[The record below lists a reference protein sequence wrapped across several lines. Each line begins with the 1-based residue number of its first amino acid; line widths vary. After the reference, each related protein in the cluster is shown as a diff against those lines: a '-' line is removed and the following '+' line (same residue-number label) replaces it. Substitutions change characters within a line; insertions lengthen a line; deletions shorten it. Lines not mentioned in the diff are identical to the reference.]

1 MEMGRRSAG
10 IYTRIS
16 ADVQGDS
23 LGVQR
28 QELDCRKLCEQRGWD
43 VVEVFCDN
51 DKSAYSRKPR
61 PRYTDMLDAI
71 RDRKI
76 DAVVAWHPDRLHRQL
91 RELVNF
97 IDLVDEFGVHIE
109 TVTAGKYDLSSA
121 SGRMQAKMLGTVAEF
136 ESEHKSE
143 RIRRKLEQN
152 AANGIHHGGSRPF
165 GWLEDRVTLDPA
177 EAAVVREAT
186 QRILAGE
193 SVKGIARTLNDL
205 GHLSSVGKPWRDVT
219 VRTMLLRPRN
229 AGLRL
234 HHGEVVGD
242 GKWEP
247 IIDPADFHQ
256 VEAILKNPARRTN
269 PGRDGKVHLLS
280 VLALCGV
287 CDTPVVVGKSKPYKG
302 VSKPIYRCRAAHVLR
317 DQAGV
322 DNQVTQLILGRLA
335 MPDAAGLLAEPDRA
349 DRAHAAAVKVQELQD
364 RMTDAA
370 EAYAAGA
377 ISLAQLTTINA
388 AVRPALDEAQQ
399 AAASPDRAKVLGAL
413 VAAKDPATVWGD
425 MTQEQ
430 RRAVID
436 LLVEV
441 RIMRTTSGP
450 HYKPEAVKIRW
461 K

>member
-1 MEMGRRSAG
+1 MELGRRLAG

-16 ADVQGDS
+16 ADVQGDA

-28 QELDCRKLCEQRGWD
+28 QEQDCRKLCEQRGWD
-43 VVEVFCDN
+43 VVEIFCDN
-51 DKSAYSRKPR
+51 DRSAYSRKPR
-61 PRYTDMLDAI
+61 PAYTDMLDAI
-71 RDRKI
+71 RERKI
-76 DAVVAWHPDRLHRQL
+76 NAVVGWHPDRLHRQL
-91 RELVNF
+91 RELVAF

-177 EAAVVREAT
+177 EAAVVREAC

-193 SVKGIARTLNDL
+193 TVKGTARVLNAA
-205 GHLSSVGKPWRDVT
+205 GHRTATGKLWLDVT
-219 VRTMLLRPRN
+219 IRTMLLRPRN

-242 GKWEP
+242 GKWER
-247 IIDPADFHQ
+247 IIDPAEFYQ
-256 VEAILKNPARRTN
+256 IEAILKNPARRTN

-280 VLALCGV
+280 VLARCGV
-287 CDTPVVVGKSKPYKG
+287 CDTPVVVGQGKKYRG
-302 VSKPIYRCRAAHVLR
+302 VSKPIYRCRAAHVIR
-317 DQAGV
+317 DQASV
-322 DNQVTQLILGRLA
+322 DNQVTQLVLARLA

-364 RMTDAA
+364 RLNDAA
-370 EAYAAGA
+370 EAYAAGT

-388 AVRPALDEAQQ
+388 AVRPKLEEAQQ
-399 AAASPDRAKVLGAL
+399 AAASPDRTKVLGDL
-413 VAAKDPATVWGD
+413 VTAEDPATVWAA

-450 HYKPEAVKIRW
+450 NYKPEAVKIQW

>member
-1 MEMGRRSAG
+1 MESQVG
-10 IYTRIS
+10 IYLRIS
-16 ADVQGDS
+16 ADTQGQG
-23 LGVQR
+23 LGVER
-28 QELDCRKLCEQRGWD
+28 QEQDCRRLCEQHGWN
-43 VVEVFCDN
+43 VAEVYSDN
-51 DKSAYSRKPR
+51 DRSAYSRKPR
-61 PRYTDMLDAI
+61 PAYSDMLEAI
-71 RDRKI
+71 RDRRI
-76 DAVVAWHPDRLHRQL
+76 NTVVAWHPDRLHRQL
-91 RELVNF
+91 RELVSF

-165 GWLEDRVTLDPA
+165 GWLEDRVTLDPS
-177 EAAVVREAT
+177 EAAVVREAC
-186 QRILAGE
+186 QLILAGE
-193 SVKGIARTLNDL
+193 TVKGIARALNER
-205 GHLSSVGKPWRDVT
+205 GYRTATGRPWRDVT
-219 VRTMLLRPRN
+219 VRTTLLRPRN

-234 HHGEVVGD
+234 HHGEVVGG
-242 GKWEP
+242 GKWEA

-256 VEAILKNPARRTN
+256 IEAILKNPARRTN
-269 PGRDGKVHLLS
+269 PGRNGRVHLLS

-287 CDTPVVVGKSKPYKG
+287 CDTPVVVAQGKKYKG
-302 VSKPIYRCRAAHVLR
+302 VSKPIYRCRAAHVIR
-317 DQAGV
+317 DQASV
-322 DNQVTQLILGRLA
+322 DNQVTQLVLARLA

-364 RMTDAA
+364 RLTDAA
-370 EAYAAGA
+370 EAFAAGT
-377 ISLAQLTTINA
+377 ITLAQLTTINA
-388 AVRPALDEAQQ
+388 AVRPKLEEAQQ
-399 AAASPDRAKVLGAL
+399 LAASPDRTKVLGAL
-413 VAAKDPATVWGD
+413 VAAEDPATVWAD